1 MFMANKYTCI
11 QYLGIYVMPYCSS
24 MHILQINYI
33 YKYFQNDDI

>member
-1 MFMANKYTCI
+1 MFMANKYV

-24 MHILQINYI
+24 KHILQIIYI